1 MEDINIQEVISL
13 AAEDIENPD
22 EKIKKV
28 FEWNYER
35 NALIIKGVIGFS
47 LSLILTLLF
56 SFFKNEIKVNLY
68 YLIVPIFFSILTGS
82 YGFYKLYQIKRLGRQ
97 YIAAIKL
104 LSEFRKISPFISLYK
119 RNLG

>member
-1 MEDINIQEVISL
+1 MEDINIREIISL
-13 AAEDIENPD
+13 SAEEIDNPD
-22 EKIKKV
+22 DKIKKV

-35 NALIIKGVIGFS
+35 NSLIVKGVVGFS
-47 LSLILTLLF
+47 LSLIITLLF
-56 SFFKNEIKVNLY
+56 SFFKNEIKVDLY
-68 YLIVPIFFSILTGS
+68 YLIIPICFSILTGS

-104 LSEFRKISPFISLYK
+104 ISEFKKISPFISLYK